1 MKSKIFLK
9 YADIENK
16 KGLRMKKVIIAS
28 LALFSLGCAATTS
41 DTPAQTAN
49 TQQSQPQPYN
59 SQQVIKNE
67 VNILP
72 PVQQPA
78 PKSDTSEKQVKKD
91 TVDINSINVDATIE
105 NSPVLKKSSIV
116 TLQVEGL
123 GVAPTNA
130 QSIPQ
135 AKVMARRAAIADA
148 YRALAEKMYGIR
160 VKGRETV
167 RDLMLKNSEVRTDV
181 YGLIRGACIQEES
194 FKDGIYTVIM
204 SVKLDVRKWNKYINN
219 N

>member
-1 MKSKIFLK
+1 MNSKIIFK
-9 YADIENK
+9 NADIENK
-16 KGLRMKKVIIAS
+16 KGLRMKKLIIAS
-28 LALFSLGCAATTS
+28 FALFSLGCATTTS
-41 DTPAQTAN
+41 DTPAK
-49 TQQSQPQPYN
+49 TQNNQPQPYN

-72 PVQQPA
+72 SVHN
-78 PKSDTSEKQVKKD
+78 SDSKTDANTKNSKENIN
-91 TVDINSINVDATIE
+91 INSIDVDTAIQNT
-105 NSPVLKKSSIV
+105 PVLKKSPIV

-123 GVAPTNA
+123 GVAPVNA
-130 QSIPQ
+130 QSVPQ

-167 RDLMLKNSEVRTDV
+167 KDLMLKNSEVRTDV
-181 YGLIRGACIQEES
+181 YGLIRGACIQEET
-194 FKDGIYTVIM
+194 FKDGIYKVIM

>member
-1 MKSKIFLK
+1 MFFLN
-9 YADIENK
+9 ADITNK
-16 KGLRMKKVIIAS
+16 KGFAMKKILIAS
-28 LALFSLGCAATTS
+28 IALLSMGCAATS
-41 DTPAQTAN
+41 DTAVGGSEQQKTAA
-49 TQQSQPQPYN
+49 TQQPYN

-67 VNILP
+67 VNIIP
-72 PVQQPA
+72 PVQ
-78 PKSDTSEKQVKKD
+78 EKTKKEEKNQN
-91 TVDINSINVDATIE
+91 TQNRLNVNSISADTTID
-105 NSPVLKKSSIV
+105 NTPVLTQSSIM

-123 GVAPTNA
+123 GVAPVNVE
-130 QSIPQ
+130 SIPQ

-160 VKGRETV
+160 VKGKETV

-194 FKDGIYTVIM
+194 FKNGIYRVVM
-204 SVKLDVRKWNKYINN
+204 SLKLNVRKWNKYINN

>member
-1 MKSKIFLK
+1 
-9 YADIENK
+9 
-16 KGLRMKKVIIAS
+16 MKKLIIAS
-28 LALFSLGCAATTS
+28 FALFSLGCATTTS
-41 DTPAQTAN
+41 DTPAK
-49 TQQSQPQPYN
+49 TQNNQPQPYN

-72 PVQQPA
+72 PLQQPEA
-78 PKSDTSEKQVKKD
+78 KNSATKNNKKEN
-91 TVDINSINVDATIE
+91 VEINSINVDATIE
-105 NSPVLKKSSIV
+105 NTPVLKQSPIV

-123 GVAPTNA
+123 GVAPVNA
-130 QSIPQ
+130 QSVPQ
-135 AKVMARRAAIADA
+135 ARVMARRAAIADA

-167 RDLMLKNSEVRTDV
+167 KDLMLKNSEVRTDV
-181 YGLIRGACIQEES
+181 YGLIRGACIQEET
-194 FKDGIYTVIM
+194 FKDGIYKVIM

>member
-9 YADIENK
+9 SADIENK
-16 KGLRMKKVIIAS
+16 KGLRMKKVIIAAF
-28 LALFSLGCAATTS
+28 ALFSLGCAATS
-41 DTPAQTAN
+41 DTVIGN
-49 TQQSQPQPYN
+49 GKKSNPYN

-72 PVQQPA
+72 SVQQPGLKTHA
-78 PKSDTSEKQVKKD
+78 KTGK
-91 TVDINSINVDATIE
+91 VDPNSINVGETIE
-105 NSPVLKKSSIV
+105 NSPVLHKSPII
-116 TLQVEGL
+116 TLEAEGL
-123 GVAPTNA
+123 GVAPVNA
-130 QSIPQ
+130 QSLPQ

-167 RDLMLKNSEVRTDV
+167 KDLMLKNSEVRTNV
-181 YGLIRGACIQEES
+181 YGLIRGASIQEEI
-194 FKDGIYTVIM
+194 FKDGIYKVVM